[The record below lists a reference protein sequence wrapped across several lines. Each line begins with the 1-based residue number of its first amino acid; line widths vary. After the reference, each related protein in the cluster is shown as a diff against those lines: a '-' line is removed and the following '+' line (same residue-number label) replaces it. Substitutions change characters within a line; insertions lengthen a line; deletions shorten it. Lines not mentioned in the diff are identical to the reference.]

1 MTASAIATPGPVLTR
16 PCDNGGML
24 LLHPLLVR
32 LADETPEAD
41 DVVAG
46 PWGALMFVLLIAAT
60 VFLCFSFV
68 KQMRKVRD
76 ANERGVYGDASRPSP
91 DGPDG
96 TDGRSGTPGTDG
108 TAGPTGSG
116 QDRPGDRR
124 VNGG

>member
-1 MTASAIATPGPVLTR
+1 MG
-16 PCDNGGML
+16 DML
-24 LLHPLLVR
+24 LLYPQIVR

-76 ANERGVYGDASRPSP
+76 ARDRGVYGDAPAADDP
-91 DGPDG
+91 ATGPDRDHSG
-96 TDGRSGTPGTDG
+96 EPGDPGGRS
-108 TAGPTGSG
+108 
-116 QDRPGDRR
+116 